1 MNKYHTVYVSK
12 ENFKKLKQIGVG
24 SSNDKLST
32 LLNKHE
38 QSLIDQ
44 SKPSVA
50 KTEEPPNDYFL
61 GLIITYYLKIDKNI
75 SSNPINKIYEESF
88 RSRQSLRHE
97 IEEVTRQNG
106 WHHEYP
112 AFFNNVRKKES
123 RFLRKIDKCL
133 ELLVR
138 HKILERVDGG
148 YKLVPSLELH
158 TQKQLHALQFQTV
171 TSIPPVIYYKKNQ
184 KRKTF
189 IDGSKV
195 PSIDIL
201 GDWI

>member
-1 MNKYHTVYVSK
+1 MNRYHTVYVSK

-61 GLIITYYLKIDKNI
+61 GLIVMYYLKIDKTTDPL
-75 SSNPINKIYEESF
+75 SKIYEESF
-88 RSRQSLRHE
+88 RSRKSLRNE

-112 AFFNNVRKKES
+112 TFFSNVRKRES
-123 RFLRKIDKCL
+123 RFPRKIDKCL

-138 HKILERVDGG
+138 HKILERVDDG
-148 YKLVPSLELH
+148 YKLIPSLRLSI
-158 TQKQLHALQFQTV
+158 QKQLHALQFQTV
-171 TSIPPVIYYKKNQ
+171 TSIPRVIYYKKNQ

-189 IDGSKV
+189 IDGSEV

-201 GDWI
+201 GGK